1 MRNFQPV
8 SVAVPLLTVLALTGC
23 TTDAVDDSRADNLVL
38 ITVDTLRAD
47 RLETYGYFRALAPS
61 IDALAGESLVFER
74 CLAPIPQT
82 TPSHLSLMTGL
93 YPYEHGVSNNFAR
106 LPEEEAREKAFS
118 PNDVLR
124 TFAQVI
130 SPNIHTAGFV
140 SAAPVKRLTGLAN
153 VFQTWDEPTETRRT
167 GDLTN
172 RAALSWLAEQ
182 AEPFFMWVHY
192 MDAHGPYE
200 AGHYPPGEYETL
212 YGIDD
217 GLVAFMSE
225 RHIVG
230 EPNAGPEELAEAY
243 ALANLYDG
251 SVTFA
256 DQAVGELLDALRTK
270 GIWEETVVVLMS
282 DHGQGLWQH
291 YSVGHGD
298 VWNEQLQVP
307 LMMRVPGEQ
316 PRRLDPSMSII
327 DVLPTALGFVRG
339 FEGSSFLE
347 QARGQN
353 VLAPAFAE
361 REVFGMGDEFFKST
375 TLVDG
380 DWKLMRRGG
389 GLEALFSVSK
399 DPFELTDLS
408 ESNPDVAQRMST
420 RLDQEL
426 ARQRATNEAFRSG
439 SATSVPVTDTEHID
453 QLGDLGYLG
462 GDESEEEDDE

>member
-1 MRNFQPV
+1 MRNLHPV
-8 SVAVPLLTVLALTGC
+8 SVAAPLLTVLALSSC
-23 TTDAVDDSRADNLVL
+23 TTDEVADPRARNLVV

-47 RLETYGYFRALAPS
+47 RLETYGYFRALAPN
-61 IDALAGESLVFER
+61 IDALAAESLVFER

-106 LPEEEAREKAFS
+106 LPEEEAREKAFA
-118 PNDVLR
+118 PTDVLR

-130 SPNIHTAGFV
+130 GTSVDTAGFV

-153 VFQTWDEPTETRRT
+153 GFRTWDEPGSTRRT

-172 RAALSWLAEQ
+172 AAALPWLAAQ
-182 AEPFFMWVHY
+182 SGPFFMWVHY

-200 AGHYPPGEYETL
+200 AGHYPPGEFETM
-212 YGIDD
+212 YGVDD
-217 GLVAFMSE
+217 GLVAFMRE
-225 RHIVG
+225 RNIVG
-230 EPNAGPEELAEAY
+230 EATAGPEELAEAY

-256 DQAVGELLDALRTK
+256 DQAVGELLDALRAK

-291 YSVGHGD
+291 YSAGHGD

-307 LMMRVPGEQ
+307 LMMRVPGER
-316 PRRLDPSMSII
+316 PRRLDPSMSIV
-327 DVLPTALGFVRG
+327 DVLPTALAFVRG
-339 FEGSSFLE
+339 FDSADFLE
-347 QARGQN
+347 QARGQD
-353 VLAPAFAE
+353 VLSPTFQE
-361 REVFGMGDEFFKST
+361 REVFGMGDEFFKT
-375 TLVDG
+375 YTLVDG
-380 DWKLMRRGG
+380 DWKFIRRQKGKE
-389 GLEALFSVSK
+389 LLFSVSK

-408 ESNPDVAQRMST
+408 ESNPDVAKRLST
-420 RLDQEL
+420 RLDEEL

-439 SATSVPVTDTEHID
+439 SATAVPVTDTEHID
-453 QLGDLGYLG
+453 ELEDLGYMG
-462 GDESEEEDDE
+462 GDEPEDEDDE